1 MICKVNENISR
12 NTYFNSAN
20 SAVVFDWKPDRLP
33 PKKGHLL
40 KETSPL
46 MPLIFHW
53 SDRTLGILVICN
65 LTKKY
70 DPSLWLIH

>member
-20 SAVVFDWKPDRLP
+20 SAWKPYRLP

-40 KETSPL
+40 KETFATDATNLS
-46 MPLIFHW
+46 
-53 SDRTLGILVICN
+53 LVWQDTRHFGD
-65 LTKKY
+65 L
-70 DPSLWLIH
+70 